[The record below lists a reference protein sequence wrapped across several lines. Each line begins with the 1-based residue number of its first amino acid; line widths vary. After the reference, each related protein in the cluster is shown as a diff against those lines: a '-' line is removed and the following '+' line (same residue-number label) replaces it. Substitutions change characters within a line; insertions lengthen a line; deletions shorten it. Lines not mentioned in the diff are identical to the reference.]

1 PELNP
6 SAQMPDVTN
15 PEPYLPGLLAVVFG
29 ARDRSQRL
37 KIADDGIVN
46 LVEGSPVSDIH
57 VQSMIG
63 EGLIT
68 LSPSDSPM
76 LTPQGIKRI
85 EGMYGKFEASPVQ
98 PDAPAAEAGT
108 PQLPGPEGGPQQGEA
123 HRTHTE
129 AHTEAH
135 ADEFGD

>member
-1 PELNP
+1 GADSDSVLQTLSANFILNTLGNVAPVGVPGNVAVRGVTGQAIGTSIELGRQEALHALDPELNP

-15 PEPYLPGLLAVVFG
+15 PETYLPGLLAVVFG

-68 LSPSDSPM
+68 LSPSD
-76 LTPQGIKRI
+76 
-85 EGMYGKFEASPVQ
+85 
-98 PDAPAAEAGT
+98 
-108 PQLPGPEGGPQQGEA
+108 
-123 HRTHTE
+123 
-129 AHTEAH
+129 
-135 ADEFGD
+135 